1 MIACPFEI
9 PAYEYNESFSPRV
22 MKCTM
27 CHPRITKGQLPGCVE
42 GCPMEALT
50 FGKREDLLKIA
61 RERIR
66 KYPGKY
72 MDHIYGETEMG
83 GTNWL
88 YLSNVPFSE
97 IGMREDL
104 GVTPAPE
111 LTSGALSVVPLVAGL
126 WPVFLTGIYAMS
138 KRKEIIFKEELDEA
152 AHSRAKEDIW

>member
-1 MIACPFEI
+1 M
-9 PAYEYNESFSPRV
+9 SD
-22 MKCTM
+22 
-27 CHPRITKGQLPGCVE
+27 GG
-42 GCPMEALT
+42 LT

-61 RERIR
+61 HERIR

-72 MDHIYGETEMG
+72 IDHIYGETEMG
-83 GTNWL
+83 GTSWL
-88 YLSNVPFSE
+88 YLSNVPFSD

-126 WPVFLTGIYAMS
+126 WPVFLMGIYAIS

-152 AHSRAKEDIW
+152 AHSRAKEDI